1 MERMIIS
8 YVDFRSC
15 HKHFPNSLPLLPLKR
30 TRVSSTYNCIA
41 RMANDLMNL
50 APCQL
55 PSDVGC
61 GVGPLSPGIYPDIY
75 PDNCRGA
82 SSRVSRL
89 QCCNQ
94 WQCWVGGLI
103 VRCCLKHG
111 AWSSQAPTPQ
121 WTPDQ
126 TTPSSRVEQY
136 NMGTPFLI
144 RILVMITAV
153 TCSPLIKDAH
163 KHGR

>member
-1 MERMIIS
+1 MIENSILIIVSSFCMGRMIIS

-15 HKHFPNSLPLLPLKR
+15 HKHFPNSLPLCQMNHAHNAHCHQMWLVGGATFTEIF
-30 TRVSSTYNCIA
+30 TRIIA
-41 RMANDLMNL
+41 E
-50 APCQL
+50 
-55 PSDVGC
+55 V
-61 GVGPLSPGIYPDIY
+61 
-75 PDNCRGA
+75 A

-121 WTPDQ
+121 
-126 TTPSSRVEQY
+126 
-136 NMGTPFLI
+136 
-144 RILVMITAV
+144 
-153 TCSPLIKDAH
+153 
-163 KHGR
+163 